1 MLLQEAVKVQAHPI
15 PEEPEEAV
23 VAEVMEVL
31 VVTETYLLQV
41 PHKVMAAVM
50 LQALED
56 LITQEPEAVELLEL
70 APVHQVHRH
79 PAVLAV
85 LEVQVQLQAHR

>member
-1 MLLQEAVKVQAHPI
+1 VEQEQADQEA
-15 PEEPEEAV
+15 
-23 VAEVMEVL
+23 AEVTEVL
-31 VVTETYLLQV
+31 ELMETYLLQV

-70 APVHQVHRH
+70 AAVHQVHRH
-79 PAVLAV
+79 PVVMVV